1 MHKVIIVSKFSEYI
15 DIRNNNRKF
24 YMRAKWRKTR
34 QQVLARD
41 HYECVRC
48 KEKGKLTINQHQSL
62 EVDHILELETH
73 PELAYELDNLQT
85 LCKYHHNKKH
95 GRFEFN
101 PNRKEIKFN
110 DEQW

>member
-1 MHKVIIVSKFSEYI
+1 
-15 DIRNNNRKF
+15 
-24 YMRAKWRKTR
+24 MRAKWRKTR

-48 KEKGKLTINQHQSL
+48 KEEGKLTINQHQSL

-85 LCKYHHNKKH
+85 LCKYHHNKNMADLNLTQTEK
-95 GRFEFN
+95 
-101 PNRKEIKFN
+101 K
-110 DEQW
+110 